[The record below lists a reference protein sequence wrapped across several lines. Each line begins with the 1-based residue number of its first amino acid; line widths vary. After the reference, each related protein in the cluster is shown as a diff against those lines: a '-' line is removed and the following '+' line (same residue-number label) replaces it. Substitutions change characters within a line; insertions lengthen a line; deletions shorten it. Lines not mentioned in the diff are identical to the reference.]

1 MIVFALRTDLLNGFS
16 DDEVCY
22 GEGED
27 GEEGETGLDL
37 FAAMLDSGAGEKQGK
52 TKRKRSIVRER
63 HGSEG
68 SKRRKL
74 VENTKED
81 SSETAEPANEE
92 MNIMRGTGV
101 SKLTAKIQIAC

>member
-1 MIVFALRTDLLNGFS
+1 M
-16 DDEVCY
+16 CY

-27 GEEGETGLDL
+27 GEEGETELDL

-52 TKRKRSIVRER
+52 TKTVSRKRSIVLER
-63 HGSEG
+63 YGSES

-74 VENTKED
+74 AENTKEV

-92 MNIMRGTGV
+92 INIMRGIGV
-101 SKLTAKIQIAC
+101 SELPNKNPFCMLRLSAQLLT